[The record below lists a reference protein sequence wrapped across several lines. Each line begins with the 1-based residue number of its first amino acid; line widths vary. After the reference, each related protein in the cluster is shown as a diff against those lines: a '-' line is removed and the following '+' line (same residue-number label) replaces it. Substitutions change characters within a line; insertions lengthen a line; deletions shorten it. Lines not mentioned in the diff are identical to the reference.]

1 MGDEEAEK
9 NRARE
14 EEFAKL
20 ADQFEGKKDS
30 INEIMN
36 KLADLSKALTEF
48 HTLQPSSDQFPG
60 SRNNSIGTTSPNAAT
75 VGDII
80 DKTPLKQTTAPENL
94 VSPFA
99 NSMEA
104 STANLPA
111 SLSRVVTPPVQPQG
125 RVVPTLL
132 INSLGSKAQVMDS
145 PASTL
150 GSLKLPGED

>member
-1 MGDEEAEK
+1 MFDF
-9 NRARE
+9 RTHV
-14 EEFAKL
+14 
-20 ADQFEGKKDS
+20 Q
-30 INEIMN
+30 
-36 KLADLSKALTEF
+36 LADLSKALTEF

-60 SRNNSIGTTSPNAAT
+60 SRNNSIGTTSPIAAT
-75 VGDII
+75 VGDIL
-80 DKTPLKQTTAPENL
+80 DKTPLKQTSAPENL

-99 NSMEA
+99 NS

-132 INSLGSKAQVMDS
+132 INTLGKAQVMES